1 MRTDKDKKMK
11 ITQYRNDGKVQTQ
24 RTMDIAAALTAMRT
38 ETKNKPV
45 STLRERLRYASPDA
59 AKEAAQKVPLM
70 AFGGAFRKTGSHQ
83 EMAEYNG
90 VVLLEVNQLAD
101 MKEAIKVRDLAAGL
115 PQTLLAFVG
124 ASGKSTK
131 IGIPFTLTDGTLPE
145 SPELI
150 EMFHAQAYRDA
161 VKWYQPQLRRE
172 IELKKPSPDRCCRMT
187 YDPTLYYN
195 PEAAPIRIEQPV
207 RMPVEPTFS
216 EYQQEIT
223 DPLLRLLP
231 GYERHWVIST
241 LFETSLRNAM
251 TELDTRGTGE
261 AVHLFLKRLAEN
273 CYDSGVP
280 EEDGVRFTLVHRD
293 LQPYELA
300 VRTSFRN
307 AYLLKRKFGGKPCIT
322 PAMTLAAQLEEFMQR
337 RYQLRRNTIKGM
349 VEYRELKSFQF
360 DFRPLTKQA
369 VNGMVLNIT
378 AEGVNAWD
386 ADVRRYVES
395 DRVPVYDPV
404 EEYLFALPG
413 WDGKDHIRALA
424 ERVKCSNAL
433 WPNMFYTWFL
443 SMVAHWLQL
452 DHQHANSTLPLL
464 VGDQGCKKSTFCLNI
479 LPPELRDYYTDSID
493 FSNRRDAQL
502 ALNRFALINMDE
514 FDSIGPSYQGFL
526 KHILQ
531 KTVVQT
537 RRPHGSTTEQL
548 RRYATFIA
556 TSNNFDLL
564 TDPTGSRRFICIE
577 VEGVID
583 DEQPIDYKQ
592 LYAQALHAVR
602 NKERHWFTR
611 EEEAYITKNNL
622 AFQQILPEEEV
633 IFAYFRSPHTG
644 EPFEELTCTDI
655 LERVRARRPD
665 FKCTRS
671 VAMRLGR
678 ILKRNLMSRKGR
690 NGTVYQVVAI

>member
-1 MRTDKDKKMK
+1 MK
-11 ITQYRNDGKVQTQ
+11 ITQYRNDGKTQTQ
-24 RTMDIAAALTAMRT
+24 RTMDIEAALAAMRT
-38 ETKNKPV
+38 ETKSKPV
-45 STLRERLRYASPDA
+45 STMRNRLHYADS
-59 AKEAAQKVPLM
+59 EARNESVRKVPLM
-70 AFGGAFRKTGSHQ
+70 AFGGVFRRMGSQQ
-83 EMAEYNG
+83 EMAAYNG
-90 VVLLEVNQLAD
+90 LILLEVNKLAD
-101 MKEAIKVRDLAAGL
+101 TKEAIKVRDRAAGL
-115 PQTLLAFVG
+115 PQTWLTFVG
-124 ASGKSTK
+124 SSGKSTK
-131 IGIPFTLTDGTLPE
+131 ILIPFTLTDGTLPQ

-161 VKWYQPQLRRE
+161 VKWYQPQLGRE
-172 IELKKPSPDRCCRMT
+172 IELKKPSPGLCCRMT

-195 PEAAPIRIEQPV
+195 PQAAPIRIEQPV
-207 RMPVEPTFS
+207 RMPVESTFS
-216 EYQQEIT
+216 EYQQEIS

-231 GYERHWVIST
+231 GYERHWVINT

-251 TELDTRGTGE
+251 VELDTQGTGKD
-261 AVHLFLKRLAEN
+261 VYPFLKRLAEN

-280 EEDGVRFTLVHRD
+280 EEDAVRFTLVHRD
-293 LQPYELA
+293 LKPYDLA
-300 VRTSFRN
+300 VRTCFRN
-307 AYLLKRKFGGKPCIT
+307 AYDLKRKFGGKPCIT

-337 RYQLRRNTIKGM
+337 RYQLRRNTIKGI
-349 VEYRELKSFQF
+349 VEYRELKSYQF

-378 AEGVNAWD
+378 SEGVNAWD
-386 ADVRRYVES
+386 ADVRRYVDS
-395 DRVPVYDPV
+395 DRIPVYDPI
-404 EEYLFALPG
+404 EEYLFALPA

-424 ERVKCSNAL
+424 RRVKCSNPHWADL
-433 WPNMFYTWFL
+433 FYTWFL

-452 DHQHANSTLPLL
+452 DRQHANSTLPLL

-493 FSNRRDAQL
+493 FSNRRDVQL

-537 RRPHGSTTEQL
+537 RRPHASATEQL

-583 DEQPIDYKQ
+583 DIQPIDYNG

-602 NKERHWFTR
+602 QKERHWFTR
-611 EEEAYITKNNL
+611 EEEAYITKSNL
-622 AFQQILPEEEV
+622 AFQQILPEEEI
-633 IFAYFRSPHTG
+633 IFAYFRSPHAG
-644 EPFEELTCTDI
+644 EPFEELTCTEI
-655 LERVRARRPD
+655 LERIRARRPD

-671 VAMRLGR
+671 IAMRLGR
-678 ILKRNLMSRKGR
+678 ILKKHLSHRRGKNS
-690 NGTVYQVVAI
+690 TVYQVIAI